1 MTEKK
6 SLTPAENVEDLI
18 FMIRGH
24 RVLVDAYLAD
34 LYGVETRNLI
44 QAVKRN
50 LQRFPPDFMFQLTQK
65 EYEALRSQIVISK
78 GKGGRRYLPYVFT
91 EQGVAMLSS
100 VLRSERAIQVNVA
113 IMRVFVRLRGMLA
126 AHRELA
132 VKLEQL
138 EERIEVHDEQI
149 GAIFEAIRQL
159 MTPPE
164 RERKKIGFEVNEP
177 GATYRKVKSKG
188 VRKQVSDGNA

>member
-1 MTEKK
+1 MKEKK
-6 SLTPAENVEDLI
+6 LLTAAENIEQLI
-18 FMIRGH
+18 LMIRGQ

-100 VLRSERAIQVNVA
+100 VLRSERAIQVNIA
-113 IMRVFVRLRGMLA
+113 IMRGFVRLREMLA
-126 AHRELA
+126 VHGELA

-138 EERIEVHDEQI
+138 EERIESHDEQI
-149 GAIFEAIRQL
+149 QAVFEAIRQL

-164 RERKKIGFEVNEP
+164 TERKKIGFEVKEP
-177 GATYRKVKSKG
+177 GARYGRGKRKGS
-188 VRKQVSDGNA
+188 RQ